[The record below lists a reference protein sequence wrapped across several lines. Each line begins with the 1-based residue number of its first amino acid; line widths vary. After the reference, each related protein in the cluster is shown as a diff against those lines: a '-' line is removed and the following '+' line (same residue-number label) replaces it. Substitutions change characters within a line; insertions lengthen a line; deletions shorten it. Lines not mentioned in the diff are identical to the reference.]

1 MNTTLIKAQFGLEP
15 SLYPHVYE
23 RLAIDITGG
32 LRSADVG
39 LRGFRNRGF
48 LARLW
53 GGVTGSG
60 QELQAQIGQDLLTVQ
75 RATMSVVQEIMQE
88 EIRTRACVAQVV
100 HNLQAV
106 GHDIDELGK
115 RTETLRTGQERLK
128 LQLYQAIKQES
139 EMLMGEIDGMR
150 RDLSREK
157 VTRRLTDCFQA
168 RALYPGMGP
177 LLESAHFLAS
187 IGWLHAGTPEGP
199 NEWMAALMI
208 VGGRLGSNAPQPL
221 EEPLFQT
228 ASEVQVGLVE
238 AASFTLGA
246 PTTPTCGLLQGLLLN
261 DGDNAQGALPESLAS
276 QREAPNCPRLLQR
289 RIVRPMD
296 LVETIGNELQA
307 RSDGGFHE

>member
-1 MNTTLIKAQFGLEP
+1 MNTTFIKAQFGLEP
-15 SLYPHVYE
+15 ALYPHVYE
-23 RLAIDITGG
+23 RLAIDITGS

-48 LARLW
+48 LVRLL

-88 EIRTRACVAQVV
+88 EIRTQTCVTQVV

-115 RTETLRTGQERLK
+115 RTETLQTRQEQLK
-128 LQLYQAIKQES
+128 FQLYQAIKQES
-139 EMLMGEIDGMR
+139 IMLMGEFEGMR
-150 RDLSREK
+150 RDLGREK

-187 IGWLHAGTPEGP
+187 IGWLQAGTPEWAE
-199 NEWMAALMI
+199 EWKAALM
-208 VGGRLGSNAPQPL
+208 VVQGRLGSNAPQPL
-221 EEPLFQT
+221 DELLLQT
-228 ASEVQVGLVE
+228 AGEVQAGLVE
-238 AASFTLGA
+238 VSSFSLGA

-261 DGDNAQGALPESLAS
+261 AGGNAQGALLDALAA
-276 QREAPNCPRLLQR
+276 QRGVPGQPRLLQR
-289 RIVRPMD
+289 GIVRPMD
-296 LVETIGNELQA
+296 LVETLGNELQTLT
-307 RSDGGFHE
+307 DGGFHG